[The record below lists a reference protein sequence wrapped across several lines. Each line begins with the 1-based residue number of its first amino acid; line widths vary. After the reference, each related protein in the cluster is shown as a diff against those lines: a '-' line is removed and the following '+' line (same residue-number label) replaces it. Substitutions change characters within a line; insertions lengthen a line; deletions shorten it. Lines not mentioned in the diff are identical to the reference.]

1 MKINPFVKGTRIIY
15 FDRKFMLKAIRV
27 NYFSRHHPLYIF
39 LHITLKI
46 VMKSRGKPKKGL
58 FRAAMD
64 TLPNQYRFWDKNSR
78 IEAIFDSIHGKRERP
93 RSVGGKR
100 AEGGSSSREGE
111 YQSGTVKPIVPD
123 ALINNS
129 KPKEAMGE
137 SAGN

>member
-1 MKINPFVKGTRIIY
+1 MKV
-15 FDRKFMLKAIRV
+15 
-27 NYFSRHHPLYIF
+27 S
-39 LHITLKI
+39 
-46 VMKSRGKPKKGL
+46 GKPKKGL
-58 FRAAMD
+58 FQAAMD

-78 IEAIFDSIHGKRERP
+78 IEAIFDSIHGKRGGPWP
-93 RSVGGKR
+93 RSVRGKR

-111 YQSGTVKPIVPD
+111 YQAGIVKPIVPD